1 MECGK
6 SLHYGFE
13 ALSGFADFGD
23 SFAGDF
29 PFAAAGSFGEVS
41 LAMGVAGEGDAV
53 GAGVAIG
60 AGAAGAAGA
69 TGAASTTAMG

>member
-13 ALSGFADFGD
+13 AFSGFADFGD

-41 LAMGVAGEGDAV
+41 LAMGAAGEGDAV
-53 GAGVAIG
+53 GAGVAMG
-60 AGAAGAAGA
+60 AGAAGA

>member
-41 LAMGVAGEGDAV
+41 LVMGAAGEGDAV
-53 GAGVAIG
+53 GAGVAMG
-60 AGAAGAAGA
+60 AGAAGA